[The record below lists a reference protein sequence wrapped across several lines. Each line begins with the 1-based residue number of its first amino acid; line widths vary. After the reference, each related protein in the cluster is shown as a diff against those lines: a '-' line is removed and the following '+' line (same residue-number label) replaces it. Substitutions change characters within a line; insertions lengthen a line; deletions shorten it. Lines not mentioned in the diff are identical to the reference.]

1 MPWIAGAA
9 VIGGS
14 LISGSMASSSAKKAA
29 KAQAEATSDAVRLQ
43 QQQQAQARG
52 DLAPWREQGGAA
64 INQLGLLLGLTG
76 GGQTGTTRTLVPV
89 TQANFDAAG
98 YLAANPDVAASRWAS
113 DPLEHFTKWGS
124 SEGRSIYVDEPN
136 PVVAGNEPEGYGDLL
151 KKFTLADFWDDPVT
165 QASYQQGLDQGTK
178 ALENMA
184 GARGNRN
191 SGAQLKALTRFST
204 DYTGNQAAGS
214 QARYVGDQTNLYNRL
229 AGIAGSGQTAVNTGV
244 QAGQNTANTVS
255 GLLTSQGNARGAAAI
270 SRGNAI
276 GGAIQNVGNIFA
288 NQSGGQFNPNASYNA
303 AGQFTPFYAGYDS
316 GGGNAYG

>member
-1 MPWIAGAA
+1 MWVGGAISAAGSIAGGLL
-9 VIGGS
+9 GGS
-14 LISGSMASSSAKKAA
+14 SANKAA
-29 KAQAEATSDAVRLQ
+29 KKQAEATSDAILLQ
-43 QQQQAQARG
+43 QQQQAQSRA
-52 DLAPWREQGGAA
+52 DLAPWRNTGSAA

-214 QARYVGDQTNLYNRL
+214 QARFVGDQTNLYNRL
-229 AGIAGSGQTAVNTGV
+229 AGVAGTGQTAANTGV
-244 QAGQNTANTVS
+244 GVGQNTANTIA
-255 GLLTSQGNARGAAAI
+255 GLTTAQGNARGAAAI
-270 SRGNAI
+270 AR
-276 GGAIQNVGNIFA
+276 
-288 NQSGGQFNPNASYNA
+288 
-303 AGQFTPFYAGYDS
+303 
-316 GGGNAYG
+316 GNAYGGALQSAGNTIGNMINANQYAPNYGYTQGADPGWNWNNTGGNAFAW